1 MSDTTKTTDRG
12 AWPQGEDG
20 AIGATGGRGSAE
32 ESEDEFAAKQDFADV
47 ALDADGMPTDDAIRT
62 ALKAVLDPEIGIN
75 IVDLG
80 LVYGVDKARTEEG
93 GKVTVTMTLTSMGCP
108 LTELIHQQCSLVL
121 VRLPGVDD
129 VDVDFTFSP
138 PWSTDMISDEARD
151 ELRAMGFSV

>member
-1 MSDTTKTTDRG
+1 MTEDT
-12 AWPQGEDG
+12 
-20 AIGATGGRGSAE
+20 IRGSWPTE
-32 ESEDEFAAKQDFADV
+32 DTEDEFAAKEAFSDV
-47 ALDADGMPTDDAIRT
+47 PLDENGMPTDDAVRA

-80 LVYGVDKARTEEG
+80 LVYGIDKVRTEEG

-108 LTELIHQQCSLVL
+108 LTELIHQQCTLVL

-138 PWSTDMISDEARD
+138 PWSTDMISDEAQE